1 MTSQDTDRA
10 VSQAL
15 EYEDGVSLFELGS
28 VLLIQ
33 RWRIVRWAVAGGL
46 LALLPLLFRGPTWTS
61 SASFIPQDVEMEQS
75 GLRSLAGQFG
85 VPIPGGGASRTQSPE
100 FYSDLLKSRVIL
112 GPIVD
117 DTLVVVEEE
126 GERRGVPDLLEVT
139 APDDARLRDA
149 GIRALNESIATS
161 VSQTT
166 GIVTVSVTTGWPS
179 VSLRIA
185 ERLLEEV
192 NRFNLQSRQSQAAEE
207 RRFVE
212 ERVTAVRQSLV
223 DAERRLGRFLE
234 TNRNFAN
241 SPTLTFEFERLQRE
255 VALQQQ
261 VLVALAQS
269 YEESRIQEVRDVP
282 VITAIESP
290 SLPVRPDRRGRALRG
305 LLGVLLG
312 GSLRAL
318 VAFTGGIF
326 ARRRENGDEEA
337 ARFLALLGEARRDFT
352 PWRRAGRGKRSGTS
366 GSASSD
372 IRTDT

>member
-1 MTSQDTDRA
+1 MVDE
-10 VSQAL
+10 AL
-15 EYEDGVSLFELGS
+15 EYEDGVSLLELGNT
-28 VLLIQ
+28 LLIQ
-33 RWRIVRWAVAGGL
+33 RWRIVGWAVAGGL
-46 LALLPLLFRGPTWTS
+46 LALLPLLFRGPSWTS
-61 SASFIPQDVEMEQS
+61 SASFIPQNVETGQS
-75 GLRSLAGQFG
+75 GLRALAGQFG
-85 VPIPGGGASRTQSPE
+85 VPIPRGAASPAQSPE

-112 GPIVD
+112 GAIVD
-117 DTLVVVEEE
+117 DTLVVVEEQ

-161 VSQTT
+161 VSPTT

-179 VSLRIA
+179 VSLRIT

-192 NRFNLQSRQSQAAEE
+192 NRFNLQSRQSQATEE

-212 ERVTAVRQSLV
+212 GRVTAVRQSLS
-223 DAERRLGRFLE
+223 DAEGRLGEFLE
-234 TNRNFAN
+234 ANRNFAN

-261 VLVALAQS
+261 VLVALALS

-290 SLPVRPDRRGRALRG
+290 SLPVLPDRRGRALRG

-318 VAFTGGIF
+318 VAFTGGVL
-326 ARRRENGDEEA
+326 ARRKAEGDEEA
-337 ARFLALLGEARRDFT
+337 ARFLALLDETRGNFI
-352 PWRRAGRGKRSGTS
+352 PWRRGGRGKGSRSS

-372 IRTDT
+372 IESDTYGT